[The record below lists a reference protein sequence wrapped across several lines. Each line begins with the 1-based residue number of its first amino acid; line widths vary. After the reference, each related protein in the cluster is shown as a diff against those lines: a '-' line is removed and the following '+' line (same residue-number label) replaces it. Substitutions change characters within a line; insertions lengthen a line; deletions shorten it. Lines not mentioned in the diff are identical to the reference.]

1 MTQLDPPVG
10 AVRAVVATALAEDLG
25 VLGDITSIACV
36 DPHAEASGSFVAR
49 DPGVVA
55 GSLAVIETYRA
66 LDEAVV
72 VDWLVDDGNEVA
84 AGGVV
89 GRVHGPRRS
98 ILTGERVAL
107 NILTHC
113 SGIAS
118 LTRRYVDAVA
128 LAGATTRVRDTR
140 KTTPGLRALEKA
152 AVRAGGGAN
161 HRDSLSDAVLAKD
174 NHLVGSSIA
183 AAVSAARAHWPG
195 RVVEVECDTLEQVR
209 EALDARPDL
218 ILLDNMKPADV
229 RAAVELA
236 AGAVALEV
244 SGRIDLDNIA
254 EYAATGVDYVAV
266 GALTHSAPI
275 LDIGLD
281 LSN

>member
-1 MTQLDPPVG
+1 MTPFDPPIG
-10 AVRAVVATALAEDLG
+10 AVRAVVANALAEDLG

-36 DPHAEASGSFVAR
+36 EPDAEASGSFVAR

-66 LDEAVV
+66 LDERVV
-72 VDWLVDDGNEVA
+72 VGWLVDDGDAVG

-89 GRVHGPRRS
+89 GTVQGPRRS

-118 LTRRYVDAVA
+118 STRRYVDAVA

-195 RVVEVECDTLEQVR
+195 RVVEVECDTLEQVG
-209 EALDARPDL
+209 EALAARPDL

-236 AGAVALEV
+236 AGSVALEV
-244 SGRIDLDNIA
+244 SGRVDLDTVA
-254 EYAATGVDYVAV
+254 EYAATGVDYVAI
-266 GALTHSAPI
+266 GAITHSAPI

-281 LSN
+281 LTA